1 MESSPTVLYVIAA
14 IVVAILLFMM
24 LKGVIKML
32 VLAIALSTAAG
43 AWVFLQRNGFTYLEF
58 VTDSPQPWMVQV
70 LAWGTAGLILVFF
83 FHGMTWASQ
92 LFTFNKKVGPCGIIT
107 TILMCGLML
116 WVGTL
121 GISYYGDVCRIRY
134 FHELAVAQLHGQPE
148 PEKPWCTVAKDA
160 LRQQNYT
167 AWLQKI
173 DPMEN
178 PAQVNLAC
186 LVAFGCAMEKAQYEA
201 FYRQQ
206 LAPRGIPQSTR
217 FLELFGD
224 KGLRKLV
231 EEGRYVTLLENE
243 RLTTFLQ
250 LRDTE
255 EKLLHI
261 L

>member
-1 MESSPTVLYVIAA
+1 MESSPTVLYIIAA
-14 IVVAILLFMM
+14 IAVSILLFMM
-24 LKGVIKML
+24 LKGVLKML
-32 VLAIALSTAAG
+32 VLAIGLSAAAG
-43 AWVFLQRNGFTYLEF
+43 VWVFLQRNGFTYLEF
-58 VTDSPQPWMVQV
+58 LTDSPQPWMVQA
-70 LAWGTAGLILVFF
+70 LAWGSAALILLFVL
-83 FHGMTWASQ
+83 HGMTWASQ
-92 LFTFNKKVGPCGIIT
+92 IFSFNRKVGPCGVIT
-107 TILMCGLML
+107 TILMCLLML

-134 FHELAVAQLHGQPE
+134 FHDLAEAQLNGQPE
-148 PEKPWCTVAKDA
+148 PPKPWFTTAKDA
-160 LRQQNYT
+160 LRHQNYT
-167 AWLQKI
+167 AWLEKI

-186 LVAFGCAMEKAQYEA
+186 LVAFGCAMDEAQYTA

-231 EEGRYVTLLENE
+231 EEGRFATLLENE

-255 EKLLHI
+255 AKLRNI